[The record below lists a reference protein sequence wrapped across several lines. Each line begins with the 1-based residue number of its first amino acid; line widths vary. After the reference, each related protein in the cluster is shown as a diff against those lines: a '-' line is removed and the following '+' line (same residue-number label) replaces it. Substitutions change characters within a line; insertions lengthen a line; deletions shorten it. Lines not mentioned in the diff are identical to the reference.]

1 MRFEKALPALRAGNK
16 IRRKWWTNGVSLKK
30 VGDAIFY
37 DDETPSAPK
46 IPEFA
51 DFDDDDVLA
60 TDWEVL
66 V

>member
-16 IRRKWWTNGVSLKK
+16 IRRKWWTNGISLKK
-30 VGDAIFY
+30 VGGSILY
-37 DDETPSAPK
+37 HDETQPPSK
-46 IPEFA
+46 IPEYA

-60 TDWEVL
+60 TDWEVI